1 MQKENINAVFSIPD
15 SEFHAATSP
24 PDLKGRIN
32 LRVDQALQQEIED
45 IAEDNRYPLNS
56 SSEVVRYCCL
66 LGLERLRQWKPAPTL
81 LGQIK
86 AASAL
91 VMRDKLQCDALALL
105 DRMDERIRWYI
116 ENSCY
121 EEVVDL
127 VAKVR
132 SCFDE
137 SSDFWAERTRK
148 EIDTRFAAW
157 SAVIDGLRKDS

>member
-1 MQKENINAVFSIPD
+1 MSEDINATFEIQD
-15 SEFHAATSP
+15 SEFHAASSP

-45 IAEDNRYPLNS
+45 IAEDSRYPLNS

-105 DRMDERIRWYI
+105 DRMDERIKWYI
-116 ENSCY
+116 ENGNPDQ
-121 EEVVDL
+121 VIDL

-132 SCFDE
+132 ANFDQ
-137 SSDFWAERTRK
+137 SNDFWSAHIRQ
-148 EIDTRFAAW
+148 EIDIRFTRWMDA
-157 SAVIDGLRKDS
+157 IDGIGKDS